1 MTTEHKLP
9 KITTEIDHAVTV
21 GELPE
26 IREWMKEVK
35 PHLKEYAKL
44 LIDKV
49 EEQQKIGWYR
59 IFEIE
64 ATFYNDH
71 DLPVLRIAGKAFDWA
86 SASGRAV
93 IFIEV
98 FADESDSEAVRYTRV
113 EKKNDGKE

>member
-26 IREWMKEVK
+26 ITAWMKEVK

-44 LIDKV
+44 LIDKAA
-49 EEQQKIGWYR
+49 EQQKIGWYR
-59 IFEIE
+59 IFELE
-64 ATFYNDH
+64 ATFFNDH
-71 DLPVLRIAGKAFDWA
+71 ELPVLRIAGKAFDHA
-86 SASGRAV
+86 SANGRAV

-98 FADESDSEAVRYTRV
+98 FADESGSEDVRYTRV
-113 EKKNDGKE
+113 EAKKDRKD